1 MSSRACPA
9 VIFHFNAVLFNWVLA
24 IGCLT
29 MLNRRWFLGAIAALA
44 MGAPAYADTPDPAV
58 RQIETFYAGLVDTMK
73 AGVGIEAR
81 YKKLKPVVEGVFN
94 LPAMTQFAVGP
105 SWDKMSDADRKSL
118 IDAFERMTVANYAK
132 NFARFGGEQFTVD
145 PKTMDRGPDR
155 IVQSTLKPGSGAP
168 VQFTYRMRQAD
179 GTWKVIDIFLAGFA
193 SELALRR
200 SEFAHTVET
209 EGAAG
214 LLKKI
219 NVVSDGLMKS

>member
-1 MSSRACPA
+1 

-24 IGCLT
+24 IGFLT
-29 MLNRRWFLGAIAALA
+29 MLNRRWFFGAIAALA
-44 MGAPAYADTPDPAV
+44 MGAVPAHADAPDPAV
-58 RQIETFYAGLVDTMK
+58 KQIETFYAGLVDTMK

-105 SWDKMSDADRKSL
+105 SWDKMSDADHKSL
-118 IDAFERMTVANYAK
+118 IDAFERMTVANYVK

-219 NVVSDGLMKS
+219 NAVSDGLMKG